1 MKKIFFITL
10 LSCCAQLIY
19 AQTTLDVIDDMLK
32 TIDNIESSTFTLV
45 MKERFGDKYVDTKSD
60 IKVKHKPHSIY
71 MKQYYP
77 NNGIEILWSKGQ
89 NNNKALINPNGFP
102 YINISLNPYHARMR
116 KGNHHTIFTAG
127 FKQPAVILRHAIQK
141 MSDAGVT
148 NFEEYLDLENVNH
161 QGIDCYKL
169 TLEQTDFAYENYT
182 LKKDEYLRDIATR
195 NQVSEHK
202 LMELNDIRNYNKLKT
217 GTSIRIPNFYAKTT
231 IMYIDK
237 NLMLPIVQ
245 QIYDE
250 KGLYEAYE
258 FSNVVINPRFSDNEF
273 TEDYKTYGF

>member
-10 LSCCAQLIY
+10 VCSCVQLIH
-19 AQTTLDVIDDMLK
+19 AQSALDVIDDMLK

-45 MKERFGDKYVDTKSD
+45 MKERFGDKYVETKSD
-60 IKVKHKPHSIY
+60 VKVKHQPLSIY

-77 NNGIEILWSKGQ
+77 NDGIEILWSKGQ
-89 NNNKALINPNGFP
+89 NNDKALINPNGFP
-102 YINISLNPYHARMR
+102 YINISLSPYHSRMR

-127 FKQPAVILRHAIQK
+127 FKQPAAILRHAMQK
-141 MSDAGVT
+141 ISDMGVT
-148 NFEEYLDLENVNH
+148 DFGEYLSLENANH

-169 TLEQTDFAYENYT
+169 TLEQADFAYENYT
-182 LKKDEYLRDIATR
+182 LKKDEYLRDIATQH
-195 NQVSEHK
+195 QVSEHK
-202 LMELNDIRNYNKLKT
+202 LMELNSIKHYNKLKA
-217 GTSIRIPNFYAKTT
+217 GASIRIPNFYAKTT

-237 NLMLPIVQ
+237 NLMLPVFQ

-258 FSNVVINPRFSDNEF
+258 FSNVVMNPRFSDNEF